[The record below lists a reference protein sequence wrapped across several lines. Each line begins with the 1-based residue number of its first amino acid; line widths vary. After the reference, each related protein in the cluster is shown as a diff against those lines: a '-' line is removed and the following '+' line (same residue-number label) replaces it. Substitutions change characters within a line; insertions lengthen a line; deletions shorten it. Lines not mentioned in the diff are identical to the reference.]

1 MHACKFNNCLH
12 IDEPKCAV
20 KQALED
26 NEIAWSRYRSYIQM
40 LEGDEDNYRKDSY
53 EDEKK

>member
-1 MHACKFNNCLH
+1 MLGKFNNCLH